1 MQLHPIAHRMGAI
14 PMLNN
19 IYKILVPQFFKAG
32 IYVNAD
38 VAYFVQ
44 LGWLTGQD
52 FKDITGD
59 DYVAPTNS

>member
-1 MQLHPIAHRMGAI
+1 MEGETT
-14 PMLNN
+14 NN
-19 IYKILVPQFFKAG
+19 TENTEKNWQ
-32 IYVNAD
+32 D

>member
-1 MQLHPIAHRMGAI
+1 
-14 PMLNN
+14 MLNN
-19 IYKILVPQFFKAG
+19 IYKILVPQFFKVG
-32 IYVNAD
+32 IYVNSD

-44 LGWLTGQD
+44 LGWLTDQD